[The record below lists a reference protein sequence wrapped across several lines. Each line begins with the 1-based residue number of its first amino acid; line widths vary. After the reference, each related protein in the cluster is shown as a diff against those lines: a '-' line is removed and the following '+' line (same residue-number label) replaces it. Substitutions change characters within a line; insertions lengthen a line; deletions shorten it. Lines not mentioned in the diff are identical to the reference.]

1 MISSIFILFSLIS
14 ITSLIFIDESKHR
27 YFFLYAIAIIL
38 ILISGLRQ
46 PGIDLDYYNYEYS
59 FKYGSSFNIRFE
71 PAFFLIQSS
80 IKFISDNPKY
90 FFLAYAFLGVGI
102 KFFSIKNLSKLWYLS
117 ILVYLSHY
125 FILHEITQIRAGV
138 ASAISLYSI
147 IYIYERNFKKFLL
160 LSIIALSFH
169 YSAIVFFPLYLL
181 NPKAF
186 NKVKYLLIIFTA
198 FILGFIGVRFGY
210 FVGFIPIPEIQN
222 LFSMYAKDV
231 VLGAQGQLNLVS
243 IPNLIKTCVI
253 FLMIYNLDSISRANK
268 YAYLLIKIYIL
279 SLISFIFF
287 SDIPG
292 IGFRIS
298 EFFGLVEILI
308 IPFFVYFF
316 RFKLLG
322 ILTVIFYCAY
332 LFWSTFYFQKLIL
345 L

>member
-1 MISSIFILFSLIS
+1 MS
-14 ITSLIFIDESKHR
+14 
-27 YFFLYAIAIIL
+27 IIL
-38 ILISGLRQ
+38 I
-46 PGIDLDYYNYEYS
+46 
-59 FKYGSSFNIRFE
+59 
-71 PAFFLIQSS
+71 
-80 IKFISDNPKY
+80 
-90 FFLAYAFLGVGI
+90 
-102 KFFSIKNLSKLWYLS
+102 
-117 ILVYLSHY
+117 
-125 FILHEITQIRAGV
+125 
-138 ASAISLYSI
+138 
-147 IYIYERNFKKFLL
+147 
-160 LSIIALSFH
+160 
-169 YSAIVFFPLYLL
+169 
-181 NPKAF
+181 
-186 NKVKYLLIIFTA
+186 A

-231 VLGAQGQLNLVS
+231 VMGVQGQLNIVS
-243 IPNLIKTCVI
+243 IPNLIKTCAI
-253 FLMIYNLDSISRANK
+253 FLMIYNLDSIIRVNK

-322 ILTVIFYCAY
+322 IFSVILYCAY